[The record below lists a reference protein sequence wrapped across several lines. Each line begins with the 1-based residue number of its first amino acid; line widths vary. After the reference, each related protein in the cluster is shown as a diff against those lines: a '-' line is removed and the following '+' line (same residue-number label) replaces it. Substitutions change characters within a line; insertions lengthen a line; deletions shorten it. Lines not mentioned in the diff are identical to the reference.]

1 MNNFE
6 QNVSEMKTFMVKYK
20 TFKSVIEDLYLIAI
34 IDSYDR
40 LMHISGISLLSE
52 NKIRNKI
59 QYDFE
64 HYNKKITKYI
74 NEGTITFNSES
85 QIVLKNDVY
94 RTDIKLYCCNYKRDL
109 FIIECKKF
117 NPYNYEYVKG
127 RLNKKRNIYEYN
139 GIERFTKRI
148 YAQNDKYAGMI
159 GFICSGDIITTIKNL
174 KRKVKEF
181 RLVNDSDI
189 LLNKK
194 CADWKFSFQSK
205 HMRINDSE
213 IHIFH
218 LFFNFVEKNVYD
230 INGRH
235 IIISEN

>member
-1 MNNFE
+1 MNNLE
-6 QNVSEMKTFMVKYK
+6 IDISAMRTFMTKYS
-20 TFKSVIEDLYLIAI
+20 TFKSVIENLYLIALT
-34 IDSYDR
+34 DSYER
-40 LMHISGISLLSE
+40 LICIQEINLLSE

-64 HYNKKITKYI
+64 HYNKKITEYI

-117 NPYNYEYVKG
+117 NPKNYDYIQG
-127 RLNKKRNIYEYN
+127 SFNKKNNKYEYN
-139 GIERFTKRI
+139 GIERFTELI
-148 YAQNDKYAGMI
+148 YARNDKYAGMI
-159 GFICSGDIITTIKNL
+159 GFICSGDIITTIENL

-181 RLVNDSDI
+181 RLVNDSDN

-194 CADWKFSFQSK
+194 CADWEFSFQSK
-205 HMRINDSE
+205 HIRIDYST
-213 IHIFH
+213 ILLYH
-218 LFFNFVEKNVYD
+218 LFFDFRSERNKK
-230 INGRH
+230 INLMLKK
-235 IIISEN
+235 E